1 MIIDVDVVPRV
12 HPSILSSTTTRT
24 FAVFAL
30 LALTTGAATAQ
41 TRTRAAAAAS
51 EDLGATSRSLE
62 ALAAR
67 VGPAVVEIITLGYGT
82 DDVADVE
89 RGMLVAPSRGGGS
102 GVLVG
107 SDGHIVTNAHVVE
120 GAHQIQ
126 VELLIER
133 PAVPGEH
140 RSTLRPHPRLVPARV
155 IAIDEETDL
164 AVIKVDEEGL
174 PALEFADSDDVHPG
188 QLVLAFGSPM
198 GLNSS
203 VTLGVVSA
211 VARQLEADDP
221 MIYIQTD
228 APINPGNSG
237 GPLVDMDGHIVG
249 INTLILSQSGGNEGL
264 GFAAPSNIVRNVF
277 EQIRRFK
284 RVRRG
289 EIGVRTQTI
298 TPLLAEGMH
307 LSRDSG
313 VILSDVFPD
322 SPAARAGARVGDIV
336 LSLDGKSMENGR
348 QLQVNL
354 YSRAV
359 GDSVR
364 LEIVR
369 GEQTSTLLVPVTER
383 EDDPTRFVPLLT
395 AEEPLIAR
403 LGILALTLNSKAAT
417 LLQDLRESTGVVV
430 ASTTGVGLPGS
441 DVRLKAG
448 DLIHALNG
456 APIETVAELRA
467 GVDQLK
473 PGQAAVLQV
482 EREGEFLYV
491 AVRVDR

>member
-1 MIIDVDVVPRV
+1 MLARAATA
-12 HPSILSSTTTRT
+12 S
-24 FAVFAL
+24 AL
-30 LALTTGAATAQ
+30 VTMMTGAVHAQ
-41 TRTRAAAAAS
+41 TRTQAVAAS
-51 EDLGATSRSLE
+51 DDLGQTSRSLE

-67 VGPAVVEIITLGYGT
+67 VGPSVVEIITLGYGS

-89 RGMLVAPSRGGGS
+89 RGMLVAPSRSGGS
-102 GVLVG
+102 GVIVG
-107 SDGHIVTNAHVVE
+107 TDGHIVTNAHVVE

-126 VELLIER
+126 VELLIDR
-133 PAVPGEH
+133 PARPGEH
-140 RSTLRPHPRLVPARV
+140 RSTVRPHPRLVPARV

-174 PALEFADSDDVHPG
+174 PALEFADSDDVRPG

-237 GPLVDMDGHIVG
+237 GPLVDMNGHIVG

-264 GFAAPSNIVRNVF
+264 GFAAPSNIVRNVV
-277 EQIRRFK
+277 EQIRRYK

-307 LSRDSG
+307 LARDSG
-313 VILSDVFPD
+313 VILSDVYPD
-322 SPAARAGARVGDIV
+322 SPAARAGAHIGDIV
-336 LSLDGKSMENGR
+336 VSLDGKPMENGR

-354 YSRAV
+354 YGRAV

-364 LEIVR
+364 LEIER
-369 GEQTSTLLVPVTER
+369 GEQTLTLLVPVTER
-383 EDDPTRFVPLLT
+383 EDDPTRFVPLLS
-395 AEEPLIAR
+395 ADEPLIAR
-403 LGILALTLNSKAAT
+403 LGILGLTLNSKAAS

-430 ASTTGVGLPGS
+430 ATTTGVGLAGS

-456 APIETVAELRA
+456 APIKTVAELRS

-473 PGQAAVLQV
+473 PGEAAVLQV
-482 EREGEFLYV
+482 ERDGEFLYV
-491 AVRVDR
+491 AVRIDR

>member
-1 MIIDVDVVPRV
+1 M
-12 HPSILSSTTTRT
+12 
-24 FAVFAL
+24 
-30 LALTTGAATAQ
+30 
-41 TRTRAAAAAS
+41 
-51 EDLGATSRSLE
+51 
-62 ALAAR
+62 
-67 VGPAVVEIITLGYGT
+67 
-82 DDVADVE
+82 
-89 RGMLVAPSRGGGS
+89 
-102 GVLVG
+102 
-107 SDGHIVTNAHVVE
+107 
-120 GAHQIQ
+120 
-126 VELLIER
+126 
-133 PAVPGEH
+133 
-140 RSTLRPHPRLVPARV
+140 
-155 IAIDEETDL
+155 
-164 AVIKVDEEGL
+164 
-174 PALEFADSDDVHPG
+174 
-188 QLVLAFGSPM
+188 AFGSPL

-237 GPLVDMDGHIVG
+237 GPLVDMNGHIVG

-277 EQIRRFK
+277 EQIRRYK

-313 VILSDVFPD
+313 VILSDVHPD
-322 SPAARAGARVGDIV
+322 SPAARAGAHIGDIV
-336 LSLDGKSMENGR
+336 VSLDGKPMENGR

-354 YSRAV
+354 YGRAV

-364 LEIVR
+364 LEIER
-369 GEQTSTLLVPVTER
+369 GEQTLTLLVPVTER

-395 AEEPLIAR
+395 ADDPLIAR
-403 LGILALTLNSKAAT
+403 LGILGLTLNSKAAS

-430 ASTTGVGLPGS
+430 ASTTGVGLTGS

-456 APIETVAELRA
+456 APIKTVAELRS

-473 PGQAAVLQV
+473 AGEAAVLQV
-482 EREGEFLYV
+482 ERDGEFLYV
-491 AVRVDR
+491 AVRIDR

>member
-1 MIIDVDVVPRV
+1 MLARAAAAGALVAMMAGAV
-12 HPSILSSTTTRT
+12 H
-24 FAVFAL
+24 
-30 LALTTGAATAQ
+30 AQ
-41 TRTRAAAAAS
+41 TRTRAVAS
-51 EDLGATSRSLE
+51 SDDLGETSRSLQ

-67 VGPAVVEIITLGYGT
+67 VGPSVVEIITLGYGS

-89 RGMLVAPSRGGGS
+89 RGMLVAPSRSGGS
-102 GVLVG
+102 GVIVG
-107 SDGHIVTNAHVVE
+107 TDGHIVTNAHVVE

-126 VELLIER
+126 VELLIDR
-133 PAVPGEH
+133 PALPGEH
-140 RSTLRPHPRLVPARV
+140 RSTVRPHPRLVPARV

-174 PALEFADSDDVHPG
+174 PALEFADSDEVRPG

-237 GPLVDMDGHIVG
+237 GPLVDTNGHIVG

-277 EQIRRFK
+277 EQIRRYK

-298 TPLLAEGMH
+298 TPLLAEGMR

-313 VILSDVFPD
+313 VILSDVYPD
-322 SPAARAGARVGDIV
+322 SPAARAGAHIGDIV
-336 LSLDGKSMENGR
+336 VSLDGKPMENGR

-354 YSRAV
+354 YGRAV

-364 LEIVR
+364 LEVER
-369 GEQTSTLLVPVTER
+369 GEQTLTLLVPVTER

-395 AEEPLIAR
+395 ADEPLIAR
-403 LGILALTLNSKAAT
+403 LGILGLTLNSKAAS

-441 DVRLKAG
+441 DVRLKPG

-456 APIETVAELRA
+456 APIKTVEELRS

-473 PGQAAVLQV
+473 PGEAAVLQV

-491 AVRVDR
+491 AVRIDR